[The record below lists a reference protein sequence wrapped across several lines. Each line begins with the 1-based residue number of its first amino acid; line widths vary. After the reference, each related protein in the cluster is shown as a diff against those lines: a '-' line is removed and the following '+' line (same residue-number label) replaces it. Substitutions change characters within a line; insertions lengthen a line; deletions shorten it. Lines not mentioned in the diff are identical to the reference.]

1 MSIAV
6 NPQCYE
12 VLHEKFQYLLEDDLI
27 REICQFGQLN
37 KYRPDT
43 TIIDIG
49 EKINA
54 MPLIVSGAIKVMTED
69 EEGNE
74 LLLYYLELG
83 DTCAM
88 TLNCCAKASKSNVRA
103 ITDDFTEI
111 LFIPMEKIDEWMVRY
126 RSWRNIIIDN
136 YSMRL
141 NEMLRAIDNLAFNN
155 MEERLFNYLTEKV
168 AITRSKEIKISHYQ
182 IANDL
187 NSSRVVISRLMKKL
201 EDDGKVKQGR
211 NMVEMI

>member
-12 VLHEKFQYLLEDDLI
+12 ALHEKFQYLLEDDLI

-83 DTCAM
+83 DTCCHDPQTVVPRLPKAM
-88 TLNCCAKASKSNVRA
+88 SGPLPMILRRSCLYPWKKLMSGWLRLN
-103 ITDDFTEI
+103 
-111 LFIPMEKIDEWMVRY
+111 MEKLYHRQLQHAFE
-126 RSWRNIIIDN
+126 RN
-136 YSMRL
+136 
-141 NEMLRAIDNLAFNN
+141 
-155 MEERLFNYLTEKV
+155 
-168 AITRSKEIKISHYQ
+168 
-182 IANDL
+182 
-187 NSSRVVISRLMKKL
+187 
-201 EDDGKVKQGR
+201 
-211 NMVEMI
+211 VEGY

>member
-1 MSIAV
+1 MSQPV
-6 NPQCYE
+6 NISCYE
-12 VLHEKFQYLLEDDLI
+12 VLKEKFQYLLEDELI

-49 EKINA
+49 EKITY

-69 EEGNE
+69 DQGNE

-88 TLNCCAKASKSNVRA
+88 TLNCCSKASKSNIRA
-103 ITDDFTEI
+103 ITDDYTEI
-111 LFIPMEKIDEWMVRY
+111 LFIPIEKIDEWMVRY
-126 RSWRNIIIDN
+126 KSWRNFIIDN

-155 MEERLFNYLTEKV
+155 MEERLYNYLKEKA
-168 AITRSKEIKISHYQ
+168 AITRNNEIKISHYQ

-201 EDDGKVKQGR
+201 EDDGKVKQSR
-211 NMVEMI
+211 NMIQML

>member
-12 VLHEKFQYLLEDDLI
+12 ALHEKFQYLLEDDLI

-69 EEGNE
+69 EDGNE

-88 TLNCCAKASKSNVRA
+88 TLNCCAKHPKAMSGPLPM
-103 ITDDFTEI
+103 I
-111 LFIPMEKIDEWMVRY
+111 LP
-126 RSWRNIIIDN
+126 RSCLYPW
-136 YSMRL
+136 
-141 NEMLRAIDNLAFNN
+141 
-155 MEERLFNYLTEKV
+155 
-168 AITRSKEIKISHYQ
+168 
-182 IANDL
+182 
-187 NSSRVVISRLMKKL
+187 KKL
-201 EDDGKVKQGR
+201 MSGWFGTDHGETLSSTITACV
-211 NMVEMI
+211 

>member
-1 MSIAV
+1 M
-6 NPQCYE
+6 E
-12 VLHEKFQYLLEDDLI
+12 EELI

-88 TLNCCAKASKSNVRA
+88 TSIAVPRRQKSNVRA
-103 ITDDFTEI
+103 VTDDYTEI
-111 LFIPMEKIDEWMVRY
+111 LFIPMEKIDEWMVRFK
-126 RSWRNIIIDN
+126 SWRNFIIDN

-141 NEMLRAIDNLAFNN
+141 NEMLRAIDNLAFN
-155 MEERLFNYLTEKV
+155 MEERLFNYSPKK
-168 AITRSKEIKISHYQ
+168 RPSQEIK
-182 IANDL
+182 
-187 NSSRVVISRLMKKL
+187 K
-201 EDDGKVKQGR
+201 
-211 NMVEMI
+211 

>member
-1 MSIAV
+1 
-6 NPQCYE
+6 
-12 VLHEKFQYLLEDDLI
+12 
-27 REICQFGQLN
+27 
-37 KYRPDT
+37 
-43 TIIDIG
+43 
-49 EKINA
+49 
-54 MPLIVSGAIKVMTED
+54 
-69 EEGNE
+69 
-74 LLLYYLELG
+74 
-83 DTCAM
+83 
-88 TLNCCAKASKSNVRA
+88 
-103 ITDDFTEI
+103 
-111 LFIPMEKIDEWMVRY
+111 MVRY
-126 RSWRNIIIDN
+126 RSWRNFIIDN

>member
-1 MSIAV
+1 MSNPV

-12 VLHEKFQYLLEDDLI
+12 VLHEKFQYLLEEELI

-74 LLLYYLELG
+74 LLC
-83 DTCAM
+83 T
-88 TLNCCAKASKSNVRA
+88 TLNW
-103 ITDDFTEI
+103 EI
-111 LFIPMEKIDEWMVRY
+111 PVP
-126 RSWRNIIIDN
+126 
-136 YSMRL
+136 
-141 NEMLRAIDNLAFNN
+141 
-155 MEERLFNYLTEKV
+155 
-168 AITRSKEIKISHYQ
+168 
-182 IANDL
+182 
-187 NSSRVVISRLMKKL
+187 
-201 EDDGKVKQGR
+201 
-211 NMVEMI
+211 